1 MNTRRTHHVTVQKNV
16 LVISGKEQIHR
27 YEAAV
32 EERDARWAA
41 EAEIEAKLAE
51 EARVQVSGNAC
62 VEVLGSG

>member
-1 MNTRRTHHVTVQKNV
+1 MTVQKNV
-16 LVISGKEQIHR
+16 LVISGKEQIYR

-51 EARVQVSGNAC
+51 EARVQVSGDAC